1 MTKENVVKSQ
11 KEYLTVDEKLAMQ
24 ENRKKSE
31 GNTELFNDVVKAL
44 ETDRVSK
51 PSLSEEEEWSM
62 PVTFDEYDTI
72 PFPIEIFPATIQN
85 MVKAVAI
92 DTQTPI
98 DLAAMVC
105 IGVLSTA
112 LSKKF
117 AIEPKTGWKEPLNTY
132 TATLLPSGLR
142 KSAVYNAMTKVLYK
156 YAQELYEEME
166 PKIEKRKLKRQA
178 LEKRIDKLQTDYA
191 KTNNP
196 ELLQEIEAISDELQK
211 HPELSAPKLTVDNE
225 TSENLVIELKKN
237 NEKISIMSPEGDLFI
252 KFNDPA
258 EKGKHDVYL
267 KGYSGDHLQV
277 GRVSRPGEI
286 LTEPLLTICIVAQPT
301 VVQNFP
307 SYVHE
312 RGIPARF
319 LFSMPNDNQG
329 FREPFPPSTA
339 VEISRAYQELIRK
352 LLMFTPNETICLR
365 LSEDSINILKD
376 LIMDIE
382 KEFRDNGIFE
392 GHLRFWGSKLVGQ
405 ILRVAGLLHVAHSA
419 DSSNLEEITSEVS
432 LDICKKAFL
441 LKDYFITHAQK
452 VFGVMKRNDTFND
465 AIYLRD
471 KILNEKKLVVD
482 KQTIHQKTKKRIQ
495 GKDRFSRAYD
505 LLEYHSYIKQVKGG
519 KYGNKGMILVN
530 PALLKN
536 DSN

>member
-11 KEYLTVDEKLAMQ
+11 KEYLTVEKKLAMQ

-51 PSLSEEEEWSM
+51 PSLSEEEEWAM

-72 PFPIEIFPATIQN
+72 PFPIEIFPTTIQN

-117 AIEPKTGWKEPLNTY
+117 AIEPKAGWKEPLNTY

-142 KSAVYNAMTKVLYK
+142 KSAVYNATTKP
-156 YAQELYEEME
+156 LYEYALELHKEMKS
-166 PKIEKRKLKRQA
+166 KIDKRKLKRQA
-178 LEKRIDKLQTDYA
+178 LEKRIDKLQTDFA

-196 ELLQEIEAISDELQK
+196 ELLQEIEAISDELQR

-252 KFNDPA
+252 KFNDPT

-319 LFSMPNDNQG
+319 LFSMPNDNQS

-339 VEISRAYQELIRK
+339 VEISRAYKELIRK

-432 LDICKKAFL
+432 LDIIKKAFL

-536 DSN
+536 DSH